1 MSTPIDRRAFLRV
14 LGSGSAALVL
24 APLTTAC
31 SSSAA
36 PASGA
41 ASAGGEAA
49 DPLAIPL
56 SKPARWEPI
65 AFNRA
70 RGHAGAIPESYWP
83 SIDGDDGAANHLG
96 KHLPYIPTAA
106 DATAPEG
113 MVAIMW
119 GDPEKGHARHPNA
132 VRSDANQGEGHW
144 YNWIEIREATD
155 DDAPSAR
162 STYPEWP
169 GDADGGFAVA
179 GGGEL
184 TDDGGKNTV
193 YLAALPAGVGPGDTV
208 RIYAH
213 CLTHGEYVDFL
224 VLPG

>member
-1 MSTPIDRRAFLRV
+1 MSNLIDRRAFLRV

-31 SSSAA
+31 SSSTTST
-36 PASGA
+36 PAETL
-41 ASAGGEAA
+41 ASTGGEVS

-56 SKPARWEPI
+56 SKPAVWDPI
-65 AFNRA
+65 AFNRT

-83 SIDGDDGAANHLG
+83 SIDGPDGVTHHLG
-96 KHLPYIPTAA
+96 KHLPYTPVA
-106 DATAPEG
+106 DGYTVPEG

-119 GDPEKGHARHPNA
+119 GDVEKGYVQHPNA
-132 VRSDANQGEGHW
+132 APSETNEEGHW
-144 YNWIEIREATD
+144 YNWIEIRKATD
-155 DDAPSAR
+155 SDAPATR

-169 GDADGGFAVA
+169 GSEGHYAVE

-184 TDDGGKNTV
+184 TAEDGKNTV
-193 YLAALPAGVGPGDTV
+193 YLAALPEGVGPGDMV

-224 VLPG
+224 VLPA